1 MHLTI
6 TEKPE
11 RKLKDV
17 TVIFAYAAQ
26 LFMELTRPEQLRI
39 IRIMEHL
46 SKEQGGK
53 RT

>member
-1 MHLTI
+1 MNTTKPVRQLTD
-6 TEKPE
+6 T
-11 RKLKDV
+11 
-17 TVIFAYAAQ
+17 TVIIAFAVQ
-26 LFMELTRPEQLRI
+26 LFINLSRPEQMRI

>member
-39 IRIMEHL
+39 IIMEHL